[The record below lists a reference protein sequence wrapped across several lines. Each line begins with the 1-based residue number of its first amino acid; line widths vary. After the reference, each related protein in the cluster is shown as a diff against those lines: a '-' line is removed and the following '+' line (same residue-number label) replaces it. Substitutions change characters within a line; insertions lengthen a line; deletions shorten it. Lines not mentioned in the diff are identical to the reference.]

1 MDYNLALM
9 TGIDF
14 PIEELNLIIHQPTIK
29 EISYLGETQFFTG
42 AQLLCVNKDQYLD
55 DIQEEA
61 SAIQISNFDIF
72 IEILK
77 QPELSQQTQAINMV
91 LDLLF
96 PQYQIITTP
105 RSILFNLEDITVIID
120 EGNFLMFQQ
129 IISKVLCLQQS
140 GQQSFNPQGKK
151 AKEIARKLQRARER
165 VAKAQQQERGASSV
179 ISQYLSVLC
188 VGLGS
193 ISLKDGLDL
202 TLYQF
207 YDLIER
213 YSLYI
218 NWDLDIR
225 SRLAGAK
232 GEKPVE
238 NWMQSIH

>member
-29 EISYLGETQFFTG
+29 EISYLGEHQLFMG
-42 AQLLCVNKDQYLD
+42 AQLICVSKDQYLSD
-55 DIQEEA
+55 MGEEINN
-61 SAIQISNFDIF
+61 IQISNFDIF
-72 IEILK
+72 MEIIK
-77 QPELSQQTQAINMV
+77 QPELGQQGKAIKMV
-91 LDLLF
+91 LELLF
-96 PQYQIITTP
+96 PQYQILMTP
-105 RSILFNLEDITVIID
+105 RSILFNLDGTTIIID
-120 EGNFLMFQQ
+120 ERNFLILQQ
-129 IISKVLCLQQS
+129 TVSKVLCLQQS
-140 GQQSFNPQGKK
+140 GQQSFNPEGKK
-151 AKEIARKLQRARER
+151 AREIARKIQKARER
-165 VAKAQQQERGASSV
+165 VARAQQQERGASSV